1 MPNEEIEELKNCFIK
16 ALNPLKIYLFGS
28 FANGTATKD
37 SDFNFYIVVNN
48 EVDDLWEARHNAR
61 RSVREVKKRPLDIIV
76 GTEEKYNR
84 RKDTIFN
91 IEKEVNDKGIL
102 IYDSTN
108 K

>member
-37 SDFNFYIVVNN
+37 SDFDFYIMVNDS
-48 EVDDLWEARHNAR
+48 VTDLWGAMDNAR
-61 RSVREVKKRPLDIIV
+61 LSIRGKQKRPVDIVV
-76 GTEEKYNR
+76 GTKEKYDR